1 MSETLAW
8 DLNLPMTTG
17 PPFLPDLLQAFVI
30 CVGRPPLLLT
40 LCDKGD
46 HSAEVE
52 TYCSETARVLHWS
65 LLHFCHLDFTVL
77 RVSATRQDFLRETVS
92 LEEKVKAKAAQARRY
107 FKSPMNLTEDTFTV
121 LRDATTALVGATFV
135 PFLLED
141 VPRGKVRNSH
151 CLSLCSPVIRPSY
164 YFLVFAELF
173 PYIPVLWDNKIGT
186 DISPY
191 RVPLL
196 THQKLKNQTLFP
208 SLLPSRTDIIQE
220 RQKRRQL
227 TVTPCFTVE
236 VNSLSL
242 SLSVSMCL
250 LFYLGSKRL
259 QPLYDGC
266 LERLTNDH
274 E

>member
-40 LCDKGD
+40 LWDKGD

-52 TYCSETARVLHWS
+52 TYCSDTARVLHWS

-92 LEEKVKAKAAQARRY
+92 LEEEVKAKAAKARRY

-135 PFLLED
+135 PCLLED
-141 VPRGKVRNSH
+141 VPRDEVRNSH
-151 CLSLCSPVIRPSY
+151 CLSLCLCLSVILCFYVVVSIYISPFFSWRQIDG
-164 YFLVFAELF
+164 
-173 PYIPVLWDNKIGT
+173 LWRDNKIGT
-186 DISPY
+186 KQILSACIGSLENKESN
-191 RVPLL
+191 PLSR
-196 THQKLKNQTLFP
+196 LFTQSHWYYSGRAEEKAANSH
-208 SLLPSRTDIIQE
+208 SLFFSR
-220 RQKRRQL
+220 K
-227 TVTPCFTVE
+227 
-236 VNSLSL
+236 
-242 SLSVSMCL
+242 
-250 LFYLGSKRL
+250 KRL
-259 QPLYDGC
+259 TLS
-266 LERLTNDH
+266 
-274 E
+274 